1 MMKVLLKI
9 LACVALVSGL
19 CFGQSAGASGSSG
32 AGTGPTC
39 NAGTIHTPFFLGAAL
54 GFGSG
59 TGVGTERG
67 LGLRQIEPMLGV
79 WFPGMGFAR
88 VGYGFFDYYENFE
101 GHDEY
106 NVEHSDFDIELG
118 LHMFGLFY
126 VMGSYSRAKELSD
139 LGDVAWNEWGA
150 GFGSMLNLFVKTILF
165 AEVEYRWVRGHYD
178 PFKQKDVKGSR
189 LQFNL
194 GFATYVF

>member
-1 MMKVLLKI
+1 MKILLKI
-9 LACVALVSGL
+9 LACVALVSSLG
-19 CFGQSAGASGSSG
+19 FGQTAGASVGGDAGAAGG
-32 AGTGPTC
+32 AGG
-39 NAGTIHTPFFLGAAL
+39 IRTPFFLGAAL
-54 GFGSG
+54 DFGSG

-67 LGLRQIEPMLGV
+67 LGLSEIEPMLGV

-88 VGYGFFDYYENFE
+88 VGYGFSSYDENFE
-101 GHDEY
+101 DHDDY
-106 NVEHSDFDIELG
+106 KVEHSAFDIELG
-118 LHMFGLFY
+118 IHMFGLFY
-126 VMGSYSRAKELSD
+126 IMGSYSRVKELSD

-150 GFGSMLNLFVKTILF
+150 GFGSMLNVFVKTILF

-178 PFKQKDVKGSR
+178 PFKERDVKGSR